1 MGEENTTNVVKP
13 AGKGEISSQQRI
25 TDTSG
30 TDDKLLVIAI
40 VFLARNASCF
50 QTAYFPRC

>member
-1 MGEENTTNVVKP
+1 MGEENNTNVVQP
-13 AGKGEISSQQRI
+13 ARRGKISSQQRI

-40 VFLARNASCF
+40 VFLAWNASFF

>member
-13 AGKGEISSQQRI
+13 ARRGEISSQQRI
-25 TDTSG
+25 TDISG